1 MSTVG
6 SERAVLRHPRLAS
19 LATAEWRAWLWSAD
33 GSHILWANAVGA
45 AIFGATSSSACANRR
60 FSINELPAAQ
70 VARLA
75 ATLPSGGQERLER
88 LRGFGSTLGHALT
101 CTCSRIVG
109 GGGGAVLI
117 VAAEP
122 SGPTLTLGERVQR
135 LLDGDTDPA
144 AAFLPDGR
152 LVYANAQ
159 AQHWLNGTSTLAAL
173 GLEVLAAAALQT
185 GTKNWPRAKTGP

>member
-19 LATAEWRAWLWSAD
+19 LATAEWPAWLWSAD
-33 GSHILWANAVGA
+33 GSHIFWANAVGA

-70 VARLA
+70 VVRLA

-109 GGGGAVLI
+109 GGGGGAVLI

-122 SGPTLTLGERVQR
+122 AGPTLTLGERVQR
-135 LLDGDTDPA
+135 LLDGDADRA

-173 GLEVLAAAALQT
+173 GLEVLAAAAL
-185 GTKNWPRAKTGP
+185 RS